1 MIYIFTQRD
10 PFFIDAFLEEFDKYN
25 IPYKV
30 FDFPNFNKGLVFGIR
45 RAISLYGFYGFLKML
60 FIYVNIKLKRTLSN
74 MVHYE
79 KMASSGEM
87 TRILSQ
93 ISEND
98 VLLSLSAPCRIPV
111 EELHE
116 KTLKINF
123 HCGKLPKYAGMMPI
137 FWQMFNGEKEITIT
151 AHHLAKEIDTGQIIK
166 EANILIDGS
175 LFELSQKA
183 KRKSA
188 QVFKDII
195 LDDGALIYEP
205 IPRNDNVALTKF
217 PSRDDIE
224 KFKKHNRLI

>member
-1 MIYIFTQRD
+1 
-10 PFFIDAFLEEFDKYN
+10 
-25 IPYKV
+25 
-30 FDFPNFNKGLVFGIR
+30 
-45 RAISLYGFYGFLKML
+45 
-60 FIYVNIKLKRTLSN
+60 
-74 MVHYE
+74 
-79 KMASSGEM
+79 
-87 TRILSQ
+87 
-93 ISEND
+93 
-98 VLLSLSAPCRIPV
+98 
-111 EELHE
+111 
-116 KTLKINF
+116 
-123 HCGKLPKYAGMMPI
+123 MMPI
-137 FWQMFNGEKEITIT
+137 FWQMFNGEKKITIT